1 MYMRKPILFLAA
13 MLAVGTTARAQ
24 SSFDY
29 PTATQNI
36 PAFPTAEGFGKYATG
51 GRGGKVVTVTT
62 LEDDEKNP
70 PVGSFRWALNQYP
83 NEPITVVFNVSG
95 WIILHDVIKIKRTA
109 GLTIAGQ
116 TAPGEGIT
124 VYPRMFSINGCKN
137 VVVRNMRFRT
147 GSKSWDGKDLIKD
160 AALVDQ
166 ALCAENAEQVIF
178 DHCTFG
184 WSAEEIVN
192 NQTSHFQTYSY
203 CLLHE
208 GLYDAGHHKG
218 SPRSFGCQWG
228 GSQSTF
234 HHNMLAHN
242 NSRSPRFQGAR
253 DTDFMVYDEYVNNV
267 NYNWGGQ
274 GSCYGGENSSL
285 SKRYKSHQINFM
297 NNYYRFGP
305 ATKKRVTSN
314 PLFIRATAGTYTS
327 EWYLGGNY
335 MDGYPEVTA
344 NNKKG
349 FTVDGDATK
358 AVVVDKVIV
367 PTSFY
372 PDYKFDLNAYTMVG
386 KLQSAEDAYQTVLD
400 KVGCIVRDEI
410 EQRIVDECKTGTA
423 HYGGDWQGG
432 GKYGIIDDPLDAEMV
447 LNEDGTVTCPV
458 AKPSESRADNWDTDG
473 DGMPDA
479 WETANGFDPNNAED
493 GNYINPEG
501 YTALEKYLCSLMG
514 EEIKGEFKSTTD
526 VRVAHAVKF
535 QVSVEGDEL
544 NIISDADIKEMHVF
558 DTTGACRMDKP
569 LKRGGNAFN
578 ISCLPAGTYIVWV
591 TDNGGYRNAA
601 KFIKK

>member
-1 MYMRKPILFLAA
+1 MCMKKILLMSVA
-13 MLAVGTTARAQ
+13 MLAAGMTANAQ
-24 SSFDY
+24 TDYDY
-29 PTATQNI
+29 PTVTQNI
-36 PAFPTAEGFGKYATG
+36 PAFPTAEGFGKFATG

-62 LEDDEKNP
+62 LDDDAANP
-70 PVGSFRWALNQYP
+70 PAGSLRWALNQYP
-83 NEPITVVFNVSG
+83 NEPVTVVFDVSG
-95 WIILHDVIKIKRTA
+95 WIILHDVLKIKRTA

-116 TAPGEGIT
+116 TAPGEGVT
-124 VYPRMFSINGCKN
+124 LYPRMFSINGCRN

-160 AALVDQ
+160 AETVDQ
-166 ALCAENAEQVIF
+166 ALCAENAEHVVF

-218 SPRSFGCQWG
+218 SARSFGCQWG

-253 DTDFMVYDEYVNNV
+253 DTDYMVYDEYVNNV
-267 NYNWGGQ
+267 NYNWGRQ
-274 GSCYGGENSSL
+274 NSCYGGENSSL

-305 ATKKRVTSN
+305 ATKKAVTKN
-314 PLFIRATAGTYTS
+314 PLFIAASAGTYES
-327 EWYLGGNY
+327 EWYLSGNY
-335 MDGYPEVTA
+335 MDGYADVTA
-344 NNKKG
+344 DNKKG
-349 FTVDGDATK
+349 FSGDAGK
-358 AVVVDKVIV
+358 CVLVDKVIV
-367 PTSFY
+367 PSSFY
-372 PDYKFDLNAYTMVG
+372 PDYKFDINAYTMVD
-386 KLQSAEDAYQTVLD
+386 KLESAEDAYQTVLG
-400 KVGCIVRDEI
+400 KVGCIVRDAI
-410 EQRIVDECKTGTA
+410 EQRIVDECKSGTA
-423 HYGGDWQGG
+423 HYGGDWSGG
-432 GKYGIIDDPLDAEMV
+432 GSYGIIDDPLDAEMV
-447 LNEDGTVTCPV
+447 LNSDGTVTCPV
-458 AKPSESRADNWDTDG
+458 AKPSETRAEGWDSDG

-479 WETANGFDPNNAED
+479 WETANGFDPQNPDD
-493 GNYINPEG
+493 GNYINAEG

-526 VRVAHAVKF
+526 IRTAHAVKF
-535 QVSVEGDEL
+535 GLEL
-544 NIISDADIKEMHVF
+544 NDGALTVTSDAEVTAMHLF
-558 DTTGACRMDKP
+558 DTTGACRMNTQLHK
-569 LKRGGNAFN
+569 GATTV
-578 ISCLPAGTYIVWV
+578 SVAHLPAGTYIVWV
-591 TDNGGYRNAA
+591 TDSEGYRNAA